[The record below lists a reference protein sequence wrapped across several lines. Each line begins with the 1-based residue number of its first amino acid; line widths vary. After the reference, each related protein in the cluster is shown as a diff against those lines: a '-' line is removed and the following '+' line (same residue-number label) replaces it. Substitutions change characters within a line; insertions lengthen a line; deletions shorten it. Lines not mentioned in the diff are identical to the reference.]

1 MNLYLAGHLI
11 RAHAGPRFDGIPAAR
26 KWIIRADSARQ
37 RPDNDDP
44 ITDQEKEKE
53 MK

>member
-1 MNLYLAGHLI
+1 MPLDVGVK
-11 RAHAGPRFDGIPAAR
+11 RGPRFDGIPAAR